1 MKEKK
6 EPLKAVEKIS
16 DSLSLPQDVLLSS
29 TILTI
34 EGTSKVFIE
43 NYKGITLY
51 HENKIVIQAKHYQ
64 VILKGKNLRIEYFN
78 QDDMKICGK
87 IFSIEFVS

>member
-1 MKEKK
+1 MREKK
-6 EPLKAVEKIS
+6 ESFSGVEKIS

-51 HENKIVIQAKHYQ
+51 CDNKIVIQAKHYQ
-64 VILKGKNLRIEYFN
+64 VIFRGKNMRIEYFN
-78 QDDMKICGK
+78 QNDMKVCGK
-87 IFSIEFVS
+87 IFSIEFLS

>member
-1 MKEKK
+1 MKERK
-6 EPLKAVEKIS
+6 EPLSAMEKIS

-64 VILKGKNLRIEYFN
+64 VILKGSKLRIEYFN
-78 QDDMKICGK
+78 QNDMKIYGK
-87 IFSIEFVS
+87 IVSIEFVS